1 MAKKKPAKDMKPEKI
16 KKEEEKK
23 AGKKIKMKG
32 EKKAKA
38 PSVHFDEIKRLNR
51 ISGQLEGISKML
63 EGNRKLHDVLTQF
76 KAVHSALNAIEHR
89 IFALYVTA
97 SVEDIISAEKRKERE
112 SKLDELKKL
121 YKAV

>member
-1 MAKKKPAKDMKPEKI
+1 MAKKKPAKEMKPEKAT
-16 KKEEEKK
+16 KVAEKK
-23 AGKKIKMKG
+23 TGKKIKIKG

-51 ISGQLEGISKML
+51 VSGQLEGISKML
-63 EGNRKLHDVLTQF
+63 ESNRKLHDVLTQF
-76 KAVHSALNAIEHR
+76 KAVHSALDAIEHR
-89 IFALYVTA
+89 LFDIYVTT

-112 SKLDELKKL
+112 GKLDELKKL